1 MNDTFNKSSF
11 IDFPD
16 DVSIDFDFDKLEL
29 GPWEDDERSIL
40 DMTSELDIDLIL
52 RKEPTEVML
61 NIDTREQKSISQ
73 EILEEQM
80 I

>member
-11 IDFPD
+11 IDFAD

-52 RKEPTEVML
+52 RKEPTEVLL
-61 NIDTREQKSISQ
+61 NIETKEEQKSIS
-73 EILEEQM
+73 
-80 I
+80 